1 MFKPNH
7 LIWDTTP
14 ELLQFHMKAKILL
27 YTCAEVTSNFSRSE
41 LLQEAYPGCSKYD
54 YQTEMVGLAVIKY
67 LPGLSDDVVYIHL
80 FESLLS

>member
-1 MFKPNH
+1 MKPSHTGYNSYSFRRRLRFFCIH
-7 LIWDTTP
+7 VLKSP
-14 ELLQFHMKAKILL
+14 
-27 YTCAEVTSNFSRSE
+27 SNFSRSE